1 MGHSDSSGFA
11 SVNGTIVPAEEA
23 RVSVLDNGFAFGDSV
38 YEVMRTYSGQA
49 FEPGRHFRRLRA
61 SAGRL
66 GIEVPAS
73 DDELMRQLEALL
85 ARAGATA
92 PPAGTEAAGD
102 AAAES
107 YVRIIVTRGV
117 GDCSYDFSRVAG
129 PTVVMIQKPLA
140 QQPARHR
147 QEGIRVAAVSVRRNH
162 PKALDPAIKSSNLL
176 NNILAVREAQARGCD
191 EPLLLNHE
199 GYLAEGAS
207 TNVFVVVDGSFL
219 TPPLSAGI
227 LPGITR
233 AVVLELLDG
242 LGLPCSERPLQLD
255 TLLAADEAFMTST
268 TREVVPVRQV
278 DDALIGDGRPGPYTC
293 RLIDAFHAY
302 VPGHCG
308 RAALTAGAI
317 PSARTSG

>member
-1 MGHSDSSGFA
+1 MNFA
-11 SVNGTIVPAEEA
+11 SVNGNIVPAEEA

-38 YEVMRTYSGQA
+38 YEVMRTYDGLV

-61 SAGRL
+61 SAARL
-66 GIEVPAS
+66 GIEVKAT
-73 DDELMRQLEALL
+73 DAELLSQVEALL
-85 ARAGATA
+85 ARAGKS
-92 PPAGTEAAGD
+92 
-102 AAAES
+102 ES
-107 YVRIIVTRGV
+107 YLRIIVSRGV
-117 GDCSYDFSRVAG
+117 GDCSYDFTRITG
-129 PTVVMIQKPLA
+129 PTVVMIQKPLVPP
-140 QQPARHR
+140 PARHYE
-147 QEGIRVAAVSVRRNH
+147 EGIRIAAVGVRRNH

-207 TNVFVVVDGSFL
+207 TNLFIVVEGTFL

-233 AVVLELLDG
+233 AVVIELLAG
-242 LGLPCSERPLQLD
+242 LGLPSHEKPLHLD

-278 DDALIGDGRPGPYTC
+278 DDSPIGDGRPGPYTC
-293 RLIDAFHAY
+293 RLMDAFRAY
-302 VPGHCG
+302 APAHCG
-308 RAALTAGAI
+308 LAALTAAAI

>member
-1 MGHSDSSGFA
+1 MSFA
-11 SVNGTIVPAEEA
+11 SVNGTIVPADEA

-38 YEVMRTYSGQA
+38 YEVMRTYGGLV

-66 GIEVPAS
+66 GIELPVGDA
-73 DDELMRQLEALL
+73 ELLQQVEALL
-85 ARAGATA
+85 ARAGA
-92 PPAGTEAAGD
+92 G
-102 AAAES
+102 ES
-107 YVRIIVTRGV
+107 YVRIIVTRGL
-117 GDCSYDFSRVAG
+117 GDCSYDFSRLAG
-129 PTVVMIQKPLA
+129 PTLVMIQKPLA
-140 QQPARHR
+140 PPPQSHY
-147 QEGIRVAAVSVRRNH
+147 QEGIRVAAVDVRRNH

-191 EPLLLNHE
+191 EPLLLNQE

-207 TNVFVVVDGSFL
+207 TNLFVVVEGTFL

-242 LGLPCSERPLQLD
+242 LGLPSHEKPLQLD
-255 TLLAADEAFMTST
+255 TLLGADEAFMTST

-278 DDALIGDGRPGPYTC
+278 DDSLIGDGRPGPYTC
-293 RLIDAFHAY
+293 RLMDAFHAY
-302 VPGHCG
+302 APAHCG
-308 RAALTAGAI
+308 QAALNAAAI

>member
-1 MGHSDSSGFA
+1 MTFA

-38 YEVMRTYSGQA
+38 YEVMRTYGGLA
-49 FEPGRHFRRLRA
+49 FEPGRHFGRLRA

-66 GIEVPAS
+66 GIELLAS
-73 DDELMRQLEALL
+73 DGELMRQVDALL
-85 ARAGATA
+85 ARAENG
-92 PPAGTEAAGD
+92 
-102 AAAES
+102 ES

-117 GDCSYDFSRVAG
+117 GDCSYGFTRVTG
-129 PTVVMIQKPLA
+129 PTVVMILKPLTPY
-140 QQPARHR
+140 PARHY
-147 QEGIRVAAVSVRRNH
+147 QEGIRVAAVGVRRNH
-162 PKALDPAIKSSNLL
+162 PRALDPAIKSSNLL

-199 GYLAEGAS
+199 GHLAEGAS
-207 TNVFVVVDGSFL
+207 TNLFIVVEGTFL

-233 AVVLELLDG
+233 AVVLELLAG
-242 LGLPCSERPLQLD
+242 LRMPCHEKPLQLD

-278 DDALIGDGRPGPYTC
+278 DDSPIGDGRPGPYTC
-293 RLIDAFHAY
+293 RLMDAFHAY
-302 VPGHCG
+302 APAHCG
-308 RAALTAGAI
+308 QAALTAAAI
-317 PSARTSG
+317 PSARTSD